1 MRKKTEEFTDITIT
15 TGHKNTKLNIKN
27 RKWFDCSIFSND
39 PVVKSHYNTLL
50 RKYNKLRKK
59 KNTIK
64 RKNFKNSILN
74 QIDALQNKLQ
84 R

>member
-59 KNTIK
+59 KTQLSV
-64 RKNFKNSILN
+64 RIL
-74 QIDALQNKLQ
+74 KTPF
-84 R
+84 